1 MFAYVDNDNN
11 VSNYTNPSIPATQ
24 LGYGTNNR
32 FPEFPPLMQDGR
44 SILSSWQPEAVIN
57 DRILKNNGI
66 KSNWEYRRFLS
77 QNAKEILDHNFRE
90 ACNDTGFN
98 MTPPYA
104 HSNGPYLYEGIEDT
118 TVPLGVQNSDLK
130 QLYLSR
136 EQLDARKVAPQV
148 TQEELFAL
156 RKLLQSNY

>member
-1 MFAYVDNDNN
+1 MFAYLENDNN
-11 VSNYTNPSIPATQ
+11 VSNYSNPSIPATQ
-24 LGYGTNNR
+24 LGYNTNNR

-77 QNAKEILDHNFRE
+77 QNAKEILNHNFQE
-90 ACNDTGFN
+90 ACNDTGYN
-98 MTPPYA
+98 MVPPYSYA
-104 HSNGPYLYEGIEDT
+104 DVPYRYEGIEDT
-118 TVPLGVQNSDLK
+118 TVPLGVQTSDLK

-136 EQLDARKVAPQV
+136 EQLDARNVAPQIS
-148 TQEELFAL
+148 QADLLAL
-156 RKLLQSNY
+156 RNFRSYYS